1 MDLYAASS
9 SDGSAGIGVFLILV
23 VIVLYFL
30 PTVVAVKRD
39 IPNKGTVI
47 VLNIFLG
54 WTFFGWIVALA
65 LSFGSKGQQI
75 VINNGYMPPQQPG
88 GWNAGPQPRYGPT
101 GPQHYGQQPAIG
113 GASGPQAY
121 GRYGQQQHGQQYGQ
135 QTGGHSTGEHTTP
148 PSGWYPDPSGAAGAE
163 RFYDGSPGRTR
174 PGPPPADRHHRQP
187 AQSGLLQLRLMT
199 VGSDHAATAA

>member
-9 SDGSAGIGVFLILV
+9 SDGAAGFGVFVILV

-54 WTFFGWIVALA
+54 WTFLGWIVALA

-101 GPQHYGQQPAIG
+101 GPQHYGQPAIG
-113 GASGPQAY
+113 RATGPQAY
-121 GRYGQQQHGQQYGQ
+121 GHYGQQQYGQ
-135 QTGGHSTGEHTTP
+135 QTDGHSTGEHTSP

-163 RFYDGSPGRTR
+163 RFYDGQSWSDQTR
-174 PGPPPADRHHRQP
+174 PT
-187 AQSGLLQLRLMT
+187 SG
-199 VGSDHAATAA
+199 